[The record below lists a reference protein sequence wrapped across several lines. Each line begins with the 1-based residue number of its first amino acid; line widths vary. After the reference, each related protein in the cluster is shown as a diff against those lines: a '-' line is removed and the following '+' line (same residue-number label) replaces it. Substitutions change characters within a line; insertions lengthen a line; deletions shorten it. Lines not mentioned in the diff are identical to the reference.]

1 MSRLCPPGRRWCS
14 ADGRLG
20 ASQGKGKPELPLR
33 SPARRGPARHT
44 QGELKHRHESAG
56 VSERCPQKL
65 RCSPTVLCEPTG
77 DPRPLQS
84 RPGAAPPLPQ
94 TPSEGP
100 GRRPPRRLAPRR
112 PLLPPS
118 PVEPLPDARGTFGPR
133 SFLLPDFHFSYL
145 VLSHILCAANGSH
158 FRRPGPSTSSAA
170 APRLG
175 GLQAAALG
183 DVSKSRSPPDG
194 ETSTWEASLKA
205 APCAGD
211 PGVGPAPRPGPA
223 EAPPLRKNRRT
234 LLARVSRTGRPALWR
249 PFSCVSAAAQCPDAS
264 SAARER
270 GVRSPGLPS
279 FGPGGAG
286 DACHAPKRTE
296 PGASGR
302 GQRGQGLL
310 EAAQSGP
317 AG

>member
-1 MSRLCPPGRRWCS
+1 MPPEVTLLPDGALRADRGPPAAAVTPGR
-14 ADGRLG
+14 G
-20 ASQGKGKPELPLR
+20 AP
-33 SPARRGPARHT
+33 
-44 QGELKHRHESAG
+44 
-56 VSERCPQKL
+56 
-65 RCSPTVLCEPTG
+65 SPTDALG
-77 DPRPLQS
+77 GAG
-84 RPGAAPPLPQ
+84 PGAH
-94 TPSEGP
+94 
-100 GRRPPRRLAPRR
+100 RAPRR

-175 GLQAAALG
+175 GLQAAAPG

-205 APCAGD
+205 APCARD

-234 LLARVSRTGRPALWR
+234 LLARVSRTWRPALWR
-249 PFSCVSAAAQCPDAS
+249 PFSRVSAAAQCPDAS